1 MGLTMAQR
9 KAVTREL
16 AQRYRRATRR
26 EKGEILDQRV
36 QLTGHTRNHASW
48 LLRGWGRTVYSY
60 QGVDRSRSWSAPGAR
75 GEQRL
80 LLRNYRCFFVSI
92 TQRA

>member
-26 EKGEILDQRV
+26 EKGEILDQ
-36 QLTGHTRNHASW
+36 
-48 LLRGWGRTVYSY
+48 
-60 QGVDRSRSWSAPGAR
+60 
-75 GEQRL
+75 
-80 LLRNYRCFFVSI
+80 
-92 TQRA
+92 

>member
-1 MGLTMAQR
+1 MAQR

-26 EKGEILDQRV
+26 EQGEILDQWV

-48 LLRGWGRTVYSY
+48 LLRCWGRTVYSF
-60 QGVDRSRSWSAPGAR
+60 QGGRAVKIVVGTRRPRRHSP
-75 GEQRL
+75 
-80 LLRNYRCFFVSI
+80 RCYDQERCIV
-92 TQRA
+92 R